1 MLVDNVKT
9 TNYYIYIYTLLYA
22 FRYKLEYTPK
32 SLINL
37 NSKFNIV
44 ETINPQVDWFIKLE
58 KLMQL

>member
-9 TNYYIYIYTLLYA
+9 TNYYIYIYITVCVSVQVGIYIEA
-22 FRYKLEYTPK
+22 K

-44 ETINPQVDWFIKLE
+44 ETINPQVD
-58 KLMQL
+58 